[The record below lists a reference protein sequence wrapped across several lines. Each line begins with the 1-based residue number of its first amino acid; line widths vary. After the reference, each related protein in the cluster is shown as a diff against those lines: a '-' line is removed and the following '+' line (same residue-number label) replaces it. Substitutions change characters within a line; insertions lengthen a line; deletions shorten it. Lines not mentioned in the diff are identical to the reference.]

1 MVAEKGIYSHQ
12 IKTLSWTLKR
22 GKKKIRQF
30 VDKFIYPWIIGIRVN
45 YRFVATNY
53 VFFFFAYEHRIR
65 NSCRLEGIRDIELR
79 VKFRHGRR
87 GNYKSSDSYF
97 NMSWTHSMERILI
110 DFQRCCWRLI
120 NLALISIF
128 DIFTRYK
135 LMHQGV
141 NT

>member
-1 MVAEKGIYSHQ
+1 MPNWSLKEEYSHQ
-12 IKTLSWTLKR
+12 IKTLSWTLEK
-22 GKKKIRQF
+22 GKKKFDSLSISSFIRELLGF
-30 VDKFIYPWIIGIRVN
+30 ALITVRSDKLR
-45 YRFVATNY
+45 
-53 VFFFFAYEHRIR
+53 VFFAHERRIR
-65 NSCRLEGIRDIELR
+65 NSCRLEGISDIELR

-87 GNYKSSDSYF
+87 ENYKSSDSYF

-135 LMHQGV
+135 LMHQRV